1 MYTIYYY
8 VNGGIDNMHVTGGNP
23 GKGRYLCTNCSK
35 PLYLEDS
42 IDTLPLCPE
51 CGNHQF
57 ING

>member
-1 MYTIYYY
+1 
-8 VNGGIDNMHVTGGNP
+8 MHVTGGNP